1 MSNSTINRV
10 LKNSG
15 YLYTSMAFSMFV
27 SLYSTRLILNALGES
42 DFGIFCIIGGAI
54 GMLGFLSSAMT
65 QATQRFINYAE
76 GAQQTNRKKQIFTV
90 SIALHFLLSFIMII
104 ILEIAGV
111 IFFNGVLNIPADR
124 IESAKWIYQFMILS
138 TALTIQSVP
147 YSSIINAHEN
157 MLYYSVL
164 GFIQTCLKLIIAITI
179 VYYSADKLILYG
191 LLMTLL
197 SFAVL
202 LTQRFYC
209 HYHYEE
215 CEFNIQK
222 HFNKSLM
229 REITSYASWG
239 LLGSSS
245 SMFSQYGMGLVLNF
259 FGGTIL
265 NASQGI
271 ANQVSGQL
279 MVFSRTMLQAINP
292 VIGKKAGEGN
302 KSNLMKAAL
311 MSSKL
316 SFIIFAFFAFHFY
329 IEAPYIM
336 KIWLKNVPEW
346 AVVFLRFEIIRNLI
360 QQLLVTLDSA
370 VQAEGHI
377 KYYNILRSITFFLPL
392 PITILLLWLG
402 FSPYW
407 YYIIWIISWNLLG
420 GSIILYFSHKNC
432 NLQYCFF
439 FKYLFFPFLVVS
451 ILTFIIGFILNI
463 LITESLLRLI
473 IVSIGTLLVYLLS
486 IWFIVLNKE
495 EKDITHS
502 IFISIRNKVLS
513 II

>member
-1 MSNSTINRV
+1 MSNSTINRI

-15 YLYTSMAFSMFV
+15 YLYTNMIFSMFV

-54 GMLGFLSSAMT
+54 SMLGFLSSAMT

-76 GAQQTNRKKQIFTV
+76 GAQKTNQKKQIFTV
-90 SIALHFLLSFIMII
+90 SIVLHFFLSLIMIAV
-104 ILEIAGV
+104 LEIAGV
-111 IFFNGVLNIPADR
+111 IFFNGILNIPTDR
-124 IESAKWIYQFMILS
+124 IESAKWIYQFMIFS

-157 MLYYSVL
+157 MLYYSIL
-164 GFIQTCLKLIIAITI
+164 GFIQTFLKLIIAIVI

-197 SFAVL
+197 SLIVL
-202 LTQRFYC
+202 LTQRIYC
-209 HYHYEE
+209 HLHYEE
-215 CEFNIQK
+215 CKFNIRK
-222 HFNKSLM
+222 YFNKSLM

-259 FGGTIL
+259 FGGPLL
-265 NASQGI
+265 NAAQGI

-302 KSNLMKAAL
+302 KSNLIKAAL

-316 SFIIFAFFAFHFY
+316 SFIIFAFFAFPFF

-346 AVVFLRFEIIRNLI
+346 AVLFFRFEIVRNLM
-360 QQLLVTLDSA
+360 QQIFVTIDSA
-370 VQAEGHI
+370 IQAEGHI
-377 KYYNILRSITFFLPL
+377 KYYNIFRSITFFLPL
-392 PITILLLWLG
+392 PVTVLLLWLG
-402 FSPYW
+402 LSPYW
-407 YYIIWIISWNLLG
+407 YYIIWIICWNILG
-420 GSIILYFSHKNC
+420 GGIILYFSHTNC
-432 NLQYCFF
+432 NLQYDIF
-439 FKYLFFPFLVVS
+439 FKSTFFPFLLVS
-451 ILTFIIGFILNI
+451 ILTFIAGFIPNI
-463 LITESLLRLI
+463 LMTVSLSRLI
-473 IVSIGTLLVYLLS
+473 IVSTCTLCVYLFS
-486 IWFIVLNKE
+486 TWFIALNKE
-495 EKDITHS
+495 ERKIAYS
-502 IFISIRNKVLS
+502 IFLTIKKGISN

>member
-1 MSNSTINRV
+1 
-10 LKNSG
+10 
-15 YLYTSMAFSMFV
+15 
-27 SLYSTRLILNALGES
+27 
-42 DFGIFCIIGGAI
+42 
-54 GMLGFLSSAMT
+54 
-65 QATQRFINYAE
+65 
-76 GAQQTNRKKQIFTV
+76 
-90 SIALHFLLSFIMII
+90 
-104 ILEIAGV
+104 
-111 IFFNGVLNIPADR
+111 
-124 IESAKWIYQFMILS
+124 
-138 TALTIQSVP
+138 
-147 YSSIINAHEN
+147 
-157 MLYYSVL
+157 
-164 GFIQTCLKLIIAITI
+164 
-179 VYYSADKLILYG
+179 
-191 LLMTLL
+191 
-197 SFAVL
+197 
-202 LTQRFYC
+202 
-209 HYHYEE
+209 
-215 CEFNIQK
+215 
-222 HFNKSLM
+222 
-229 REITSYASWG
+229 
-239 LLGSSS
+239 
-245 SMFSQYGMGLVLNF
+245 
-259 FGGTIL
+259 
-265 NASQGI
+265 
-271 ANQVSGQL
+271 
-279 MVFSRTMLQAINP
+279 
-292 VIGKKAGEGN
+292 
-302 KSNLMKAAL
+302 

-316 SFIIFAFFAFHFY
+316 SFIIFAFFAFPFY